1 MSEEKKSG
9 NLIAIITMFALY
21 GMVGFVTNLAAPLG
35 DVWKAQ
41 PGING
46 SNALGMMGNTM
57 NFLAYLLMG
66 IPAGR
71 MILKFGYKTTALI
84 AIACGFGGILV
95 QWLSGVVLKGAT
107 CAGVPANFFVYLAG
121 AFICGFCV
129 CMLNTVVNPMLNTVG
144 GGGKR
149 GNQLNMAGSSIN
161 SLAGTAAPIVLGAL
175 IGEALKKLEAA
186 KLAGTT
192 ADVSVSD
199 VSLVMYIAMAIFAAA
214 FIVIAFLPFGDAGRE
229 SLSNEAVP
237 TFSPLRFRHC
247 LLGVIG
253 IFCYMGIELGIPS
266 MLFFWLK
273 DGPLAELA
281 KTTPGL
287 VPAAVAGSVVG
298 TYWFLMLVGRLVG
311 SSIGGKV
318 SSKTLLVCTTGGGLL
333 LVGFGVMLTK
343 VNVMMPVF
351 TGNSSSVSSIFAL
364 QQVPLTALLFV
375 LGGLCT
381 SIMWACTFNL
391 AVEGLGK
398 YTAPASGLF
407 MTMVVGGAVF
417 PLIQSFIADH
427 CGYMASYVV
436 PGFCLA
442 YLFSYALFFSKNVNT
457 DIKVD

>member
-1 MSEEKKSG
+1 MSESQKKG
-9 NLIAIITMFALY
+9 NLIAIVTMFALY

-46 SNALGMMGNTM
+46 SNTLGMMGNTM
-57 NFLAYLLMG
+57 NFLAYLIMG

-71 MILKFGYKTTALI
+71 MIMKLGYKTTALI
-84 AIACGFGGILV
+84 AIACGFGGIFV
-95 QWLSGVVLKGAT
+95 QWLSGEVLLGASL
-107 CAGVPANFFVYLAG
+107 AGIPANFFVYLVG

-199 VSLVMYIAMAIFAAA
+199 VNLVMYIAMAIFAVSFA
-214 FIVIAFLPFGDAGRE
+214 VIAMLPFGDAGRVSVHGE
-229 SLSNEAVP
+229 TVP
-237 TFSPLRFRHC
+237 TFSPLKFRHC
-247 LLGVIG
+247 RLGVLG

-311 SSIGGKV
+311 STIGGKI
-318 SSKTLLVCTTGGGLL
+318 SSRTMLAATTGTGLL
-333 LVGFGVMLTK
+333 LVIVGVMTTR
-343 VNVMMPVF
+343 VGVVMPVF
-351 TGNSSSVSSIFAL
+351 TGNFSGMSSLFAM

-375 LGGLCT
+375 LCGLCT
-381 SIMWACTFNL
+381 SIMWASTFNL

-407 MTMVVGGAVF
+407 MTMVFGGAVF
-417 PLIQSFIADH
+417 PQLQSTIADK

-442 YLFSYALFFSKNVNT
+442 YLCVYALFFSKNVNT
-457 DIKVD
+457 DIQVD

>member
-1 MSEEKKSG
+1 MSENQKKG
-9 NLIAIITMFALY
+9 NLIAIVTMFALY

-57 NFLAYLLMG
+57 NFLAYLIMG

-71 MILKFGYKTTALI
+71 MIMKLGYKTTALI

-95 QWLSGVVLKGAT
+95 QWLSGTVLKGT
-107 CAGVPANFFVYLAG
+107 VLAGVPANFFVYLAG

-214 FIVIAFLPFGDAGRE
+214 FIVIAFLPFGDAGRSASTGE
-229 SLSNEAVP
+229 TVSTL
-237 TFSPLRFRHC
+237 SPLRFRHC
-247 LLGVIG
+247 RLGVFG

-281 KTTPGL
+281 KATPGL

-318 SSKTLLVCTTGGGLL
+318 SSRTMLAFTTGMGLL
-333 LVGFGVMLTK
+333 LVIIGVMCTK
-343 VNVMMPVF
+343 VSVVMPVF
-351 TGNSSSVSSIFAL
+351 TGNFSSLCSVFAM

-375 LGGLCT
+375 LCGLCT

-407 MTMVVGGAVF
+407 MTMVFGGAVF
-417 PLIQSFIADH
+417 PLIQSCVADK

-442 YLFSYALFFSKNVNT
+442 YLCSYALFFSKNVNT

>member
-1 MSEEKKSG
+1 MSENQKKG
-9 NLIAIITMFALY
+9 NLIAIVTMFALY

-46 SNALGMMGNTM
+46 SNTLGMMGNTM
-57 NFLAYLLMG
+57 NFLAYLIMG

-71 MILKFGYKTTALI
+71 MIMKLGYKATALI
-84 AIACGFGGILV
+84 AIACGFGGIFV
-95 QWLSGVVLKGAT
+95 QWLSGEVLQGASL
-107 CAGVPANFFVYLAG
+107 AGVPANFFVYLAG

-186 KLAGTT
+186 RLAGTT

-199 VSLVMYIAMAIFAAA
+199 VNLVMYIAMAIFAAA
-214 FIVIAFLPFGDAGRE
+214 FVVIAMLPFGDAGRVSAHGE
-229 SLSNEAVP
+229 TVP

-247 LLGVIG
+247 RLGVFG

-273 DGPLAELA
+273 DGPLAEMA

-311 SSIGGKV
+311 SSIGGKI
-318 SSKTLLVCTTGGGLL
+318 SSRTMLAATTGTGLL
-333 LVGFGVMLTK
+333 LVVLGVMTTR
-343 VNVMMPVF
+343 VGVVMPVF
-351 TGNSSSVSSIFAL
+351 TGNFSGISSLFAM

-375 LGGLCT
+375 LCGLCT

-407 MTMVVGGAVF
+407 MTMVFGGAVF
-417 PLIQSFIADH
+417 PQLQSTIADK
-427 CGYMASYVV
+427 CGYMMSYVV

-442 YLFSYALFFSKNVNT
+442 YLCAYALFFSRNVNA

>member
-1 MSEEKKSG
+1 MSENQKKG
-9 NLIAIITMFALY
+9 NLIAIVTMFALY

-57 NFLAYLLMG
+57 NFLAYLIMG

-71 MILKFGYKTTALI
+71 MIMKLGYKTTALI

-95 QWLSGVVLKGAT
+95 QWLSGTVLKGT
-107 CAGVPANFFVYLAG
+107 VLAGVPANFFVYLAG

-214 FIVIAFLPFGDAGRE
+214 FIVIAFLPFGDAGR
-229 SLSNEAVP
+229 SASTGEAVS
-237 TFSPLRFRHC
+237 TLSPLRFRHC
-247 LLGVIG
+247 RLGVFG

-273 DGPLAELA
+273 GDT
-281 KTTPGL
+281 KTPGL
-287 VPAAVAGSVVG
+287 VSAAVAGSVVG

-318 SSKTLLVCTTGGGLL
+318 SSRTMLAFTTGMGLL
-333 LVGFGVMLTK
+333 LVVVGVLCTK
-343 VNVMMPVF
+343 VSVVMPAF
-351 TGNSSSVSSIFAL
+351 TGNFSSLCSVFAM

-375 LGGLCT
+375 LCGLCT

-407 MTMVVGGAVF
+407 MTMVFGGAVF
-417 PLIQSFIADH
+417 PLIQSCVADK

-442 YLFSYALFFSKNVNT
+442 YLCSYALFFSKNVNT